1 MHLFDQGWNALRDQI
16 FANQKKAGVIPQ
28 AAKLTPRPDN
38 LLKKGT
44 ASTRRKKKLFIRQ
57 ANAYAAY
64 FAYTDNG
71 IGRVIPAGEDN
82 AGTPQ
87 PSNARGPTDRSR
99 QGIRLQ
105 VAENHCNARPALLIR
120 PAGADQGRLEA
131 GRAGHSTQAP
141 LPSAPAGGN
150 IIGSVPHSGFCR
162 EDQVHGAMRWLLSM
176 RPPLVTAQSLI
187 VQL

>member
-120 PAGADQGRLEA
+120 PAASRLGAPGIRPKHLCRPLLRAETSSELSRTA
-131 GRAGHSTQAP
+131 GSAARIRCMAP
-141 LPSAPAGGN
+141 CVGYCP
-150 IIGSVPHSGFCR
+150 
-162 EDQVHGAMRWLLSM
+162 
-176 RPPLVTAQSLI
+176 
-187 VQL
+187 